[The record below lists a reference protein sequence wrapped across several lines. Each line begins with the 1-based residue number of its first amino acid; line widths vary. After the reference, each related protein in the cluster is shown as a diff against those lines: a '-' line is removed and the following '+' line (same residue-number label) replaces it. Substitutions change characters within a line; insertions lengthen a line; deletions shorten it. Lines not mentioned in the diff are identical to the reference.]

1 MRVRTFSRHF
11 VERWMQWCGDSPC
24 IEVVNK
30 IIDAA
35 QQLRP
40 QMSLLQE
47 RSNGTFRQYTLLA
60 EFWNDEEGVIVRV
73 DEMSAKAVTLICAG
87 RVKAFRRA
95 KSRSHGDAEKGA
107 K

>member
-1 MRVRTFSRHF
+1 MRTFSRHF
-11 VERWMQWCGDSPC
+11 VQRWMQWCGEMPC
-24 IEVVNK
+24 IEAVNK

-40 QMSLLQE
+40 QVTLLQP
-47 RSNGTFRQYTLLA
+47 RLDGTMRQYILLA

-73 DEMSAKAVTLICAG
+73 DEMTAKAVTLICAG

-95 KSRSHGDAEKGA
+95 GSRGAGVAEGKA
-107 K
+107 S